1 MSDDVRATV
10 EDAAKRVYAELGGGH
25 LESVYRLAMAIE
37 FRELG
42 ISYETEHTRE
52 IFYKEQRVGE
62 HRLDFLVLDDD
73 VVIELK
79 AIESTKKGLAQ
90 LGAYLRTLSKKTG
103 RKQSGML
110 INFPPEGDEPTFE
123 HV

>member
-73 VVIELK
+73 VVRIC
-79 AIESTKKGLAQ
+79 A
-90 LGAYLRTLSKKTG
+90 R
-103 RKQSGML
+103 
-110 INFPPEGDEPTFE
+110 
-123 HV
+123 